1 MNTSSEIIS
10 THCEI
15 NLIMAANFQRRYL
28 AISNYFSWAKKFPGL
43 GENQGCGLEISLA
56 KLRSTILKL

>member
-28 AISNYFSWAKKFPGL
+28 AISNYFSWAKKFQIVMEKLGL
-43 GENQGCGLEISLA
+43 WFRNIS
-56 KLRSTILKL
+56 KPWTNEK

>member
-1 MNTSSEIIS
+1 MNTSSERIS

-28 AISNYFSWAKKFPGL
+28 AISNYFSWAKKFSDRD
-43 GENQGCGLEISLA
+43 GEI
-56 KLRSTILKL
+56 KIVV